1 MSKLPSERIGEI
13 ISEKYNPDFA
23 TERDRINAIIAYL
36 DETAKE
42 KECVGIDTC
51 KKESRVDR
59 KAPRWVTF
67 IYGDFERTI
76 YTPDCKNLCAIVV
89 RVSVL

>member
-42 KECVGIDTC
+42 KECEHKDTHNEYRTESGIPTGDY
-51 KKESRVDR
+51 KKICDECNRAV
-59 KAPRWVTF
+59 
-67 IYGDFERTI
+67 
-76 YTPDCKNLCAIVV
+76 
-89 RVSVL
+89 

>member
-42 KECVGIDTC
+42 KECEHSRNNFKVIGG
-51 KKESRVDR
+51 KK
-59 KAPRWVTF
+59 
-67 IYGDFERTI
+67 YCL
-76 YTPDCKNLCAIVV
+76 DCEEEF
-89 RVSVL
+89 S